1 MLFFPPRPK
10 PVNPDFN
17 PVIIESQKRQI
28 EDLKRYIRF
37 LEAKTEKPRGRSS
50 EKNNDEYL
58 NSYNPVPNVPRERPT
73 GWF

>member
-1 MLFFPPRPK
+1 MFFFSSDSK
-10 PVNPDFN
+10 TK
-17 PVIIESQKRQI
+17 IIELQRQI

-58 NSYNPVPNVPRERPT
+58 NSYNPVPNVPIERPT